1 MQIKSFKCHVHHAIL
16 STPVHIRSRM
26 IFAIE
31 YLSHKFMF
39 REGVDFLLMSQES
52 GRAKNLLHVMMK
64 THFSKGCLIISRNF
78 YV

>member
-39 REGVDFLLMSQES
+39 RAGADFLLMSQES
-52 GRAKNLLHVMMK
+52 D
-64 THFSKGCLIISRNF
+64 RN
-78 YV
+78 